1 MLWPIELTIRG
12 APGRNRT
19 GTTFGH
25 RVLNAARLPISPQAQ
40 VVWWAGEVRSRRT
53 TEDCSSGA
61 PGRSRTDTSRGHCF
75 LRAARIPVPP
85 RARTINRDNLVRATG
100 LEPAI
105 RRTPIITRRE
115 HRLGN
120 ALP

>member
-40 VVWWAGEVRSRRT
+40 VVWWAGKYEAGKLPKIVQVVRPVGVEPIRH
-53 TEDCSSGA
+53 EDTA
-61 PGRSRTDTSRGHCF
+61 F
-75 LRAARIPVPP
+75 
-85 RARTINRDNLVRATG
+85 
-100 LEPAI
+100 
-105 RRTPIITRRE
+105 
-115 HRLGN
+115 
-120 ALP
+120 

>member
-25 RVLNAARLPISPQAQ
+25 RVLSAARLPISPQAQ
-40 VVWWAGEVRSRRT
+40 VAWWAGEVRSRKT
-53 TEDCSSGA
+53 TEDRSSGA
-61 PGRSRTDTSRGHCF
+61 PGRSRTDTSRGHGV

-85 RARTINRDNLVRATG
+85 RARTIDRNNWCGRQDSNLQFAELRSLLEESIG
-100 LEPAI
+100 LA
-105 RRTPIITRRE
+105 
-115 HRLGN
+115 N